1 MHIYINIGTN
11 EKEIDTEKK
20 KKKLTP
26 EQKEKIK
33 KAIKWSYGK
42 LRVASGRLYSTIEDK
57 IFDGRVYDLGVIYA
71 WGGTDNS
78 IGTFMNKVAF
88 SGNQTFTS
96 SLETITPTVEA
107 DLLKT
112 LNAFGK

>member
-57 IFDGRVYDLGVIYA
+57 IFDGKC
-71 WGGTDNS
+71 
-78 IGTFMNKVAF
+78 FF
-88 SGNQTFTS
+88 S
-96 SLETITPTVEA
+96 EIKEEIM
-107 DLLKT
+107 KT
-112 LNAFGK
+112 LPPSASATPPRKATLR